1 MDAMNDASPITME
14 VGETWPEIREAVRR
28 LCTNYPGDYWRELD
42 RNREYPEAFVKALT
56 DAGYLAVLI
65 PEEYGGSGLPISA
78 GSAVLEEVNASGCN
92 AGACHAQMYIMGTLL
107 RHGSDEAEAALPA
120 EDRDGRTAAPGLR
133 RHRAEQRDGYA
144 EPAHDRGARGQRL
157 CGERPEDLDEPRAI
171 FGPHAAARPHHP
183 KDRVAK
189 RTDGLSVFLV
199 DMREALGNGLEIRPI
214 RTMINHQTNE
224 LFFDNMRIPADALIG
239 EEGRGFRYI
248 LDGMNAER
256 ILVASDAL
264 GDARFFI
271 DRAVAYANDR
281 SVFGRPIGQN
291 QGIQFPIAEAYA
303 QTAAAELMM
312 RKAAA
317 LFEAGEPCGPEANMA
332 KHLCAEAS
340 WKAGDVC
347 MQTYGGF
354 AFAEEYDIERKFR
367 EARLYRTA
375 PISTNL
381 VLAYLAEHVLG
392 CPAPIDPGAGR
403 VGRAGFPRGR
413 GARPARGRRGRP
425 RPRGRFPPPVPPAP
439 RASFP
444 SRGVR
449 VRRGARGRDV
459 RTRLAK

>member
-1 MDAMNDASPITME
+1 MDAMTDGGPVTME

-28 LCTNYPGDYWRELD
+28 LCARFPGEYWRELD
-42 RNREYPEAFVKALT
+42 RAREYPERFVKALT
-56 DAGYLAVLI
+56 EAGYLAVLI
-65 PEEYGGSGLPISA
+65 PEDYGGSGLPLSA
-78 GSAVLEEVNASGCN
+78 GSAVLEEINASGCN

-107 RHGSDEAEAALPA
+107 RHGGEEQKRRYLPKIA
-120 EDRDGRTAAPGLR
+120 SGELRLQAFGVTEPGSGTDTLGLRTTAVRDGNGYVVNGQKIWTSRAQYSDLMLLLARTT
-133 RHRAEQRDGYA
+133 
-144 EPAHDRGARGQRL
+144 
-157 CGERPEDLDEPRAI
+157 
-171 FGPHAAARPHHP
+171 P

-199 DMREALGNGLEIRPI
+199 DMRAALGNGLEIRPI

-271 DRAVAYANDR
+271 RRAVDYANER
-281 SVFGRPIGQN
+281 QVFGRPIGQN

-317 LFEAGEPCGPEANMA
+317 LFEAGQPCGAEANMA

-340 WKAGDVC
+340 WKAGDIC

-354 AFAEEYDIERKFR
+354 AFAEEFDIERKFR

-392 CPAPIDPGAGR
+392 L
-403 VGRAGFPRGR
+403 PR
-413 GARPARGRRGRP
+413 
-425 RPRGRFPPPVPPAP
+425 
-439 RASFP
+439 SY
-444 SRGVR
+444 
-449 VRRGARGRDV
+449 
-459 RTRLAK
+459 

>member
-28 LCTNYPGDYWRELD
+28 LCANYPGDYWRELD

-107 RHGSDEAEAALPA
+107 RHGSDEQKQRYLPKIA
-120 EDRDGRTAAPGLR
+120 TGELRLQAFGVTEPSSGTDTLSLRTTAVREGN
-133 RHRAEQRDGYA
+133 GYVVNGQKIWTSRVQYS
-144 EPAHDRGARGQRL
+144 DLMLLLARTT
-157 CGERPEDLDEPRAI
+157 
-171 FGPHAAARPHHP
+171 P

-303 QTAAAELMM
+303 QTVAAELMM

-392 CPAPIDPGAGR
+392 L
-403 VGRAGFPRGR
+403 PR
-413 GARPARGRRGRP
+413 
-425 RPRGRFPPPVPPAP
+425 
-439 RASFP
+439 SY
-444 SRGVR
+444 
-449 VRRGARGRDV
+449 
-459 RTRLAK
+459 

>member
-1 MDAMNDASPITME
+1 MDAMNEAHPITME

-28 LCTNYPGDYWRELD
+28 LCANYPGDYWRELD

-107 RHGSDEAEAALPA
+107 RHGSDEQKQRYLPKIA
-120 EDRDGRTAAPGLR
+120 TGELRLQAFGVTEPSSGTDTLSLRTTAVREGNGYVVNGQKIWTS
-133 RHRAEQRDGYA
+133 RAQYSDLMLLL
-144 EPAHDRGARGQRL
+144 ARTT
-157 CGERPEDLDEPRAI
+157 
-171 FGPHAAARPHHP
+171 P

-303 QTAAAELMM
+303 QTVAAELVM

-392 CPAPIDPGAGR
+392 L
-403 VGRAGFPRGR
+403 PR
-413 GARPARGRRGRP
+413 
-425 RPRGRFPPPVPPAP
+425 
-439 RASFP
+439 SY
-444 SRGVR
+444 
-449 VRRGARGRDV
+449 
-459 RTRLAK
+459 